1 MGRIFKK
8 NACHFPQ
15 KPLSFR
21 HSKIECEIVNSP
33 DFKHIIHLIA
43 KHFAKENVT
52 YSQSQYIFKE
62 VRKKLE
68 LKPGKKN
75 KGTVKRLSR
84 QEYQAFIHAAY
95 EKSSQIGLMMQA
107 LFETATRVDEFTS
120 LNADDI
126 YFEELRIVVRSGKGN
141 KRREVPIEQHLAR
154 LLSTHLK
161 ERKTGPIFRTQRG
174 TRYTNRRV
182 QQIVKEIAKAADISS
197 LEVTPHTLRHTRATF
212 LAEDGMSKDHLQVF
226 LGHDLP
232 DTTQIYT
239 KTAAIDTDKEFRK
252 AIG

>member
-1 MGRIFKK
+1 M
-8 NACHFPQ
+8 
-15 KPLSFR
+15 
-21 HSKIECEIVNSP
+21 NSP
-33 DFKHIIHLIA
+33 DLKHIIHLIA
-43 KHFAKENVT
+43 KHFAKENIT

-68 LKPGKKN
+68 LKPEKKN
-75 KGTVKRLSR
+75 RGTVKRLSR
-84 QEYQAFIHAAY
+84 KEYQSFIHAAY
-95 EKSSQIGLMMQA
+95 EKASQTGLMMQT
-107 LFETATRVDEFTS
+107 LYETAARVDEFTS

-126 YFEELRIVVRSGKGN
+126 YFGELRIVIRSGKGN

-174 TRYTNRRV
+174 TKFTNRRI
-182 QQIVKEIAKAADISS
+182 QQIVKEIAEAADITSIG
-197 LEVTPHTLRHTRATF
+197 VTPHTLRHTRATF

-232 DTTQIYT
+232 NTTQVYT
-239 KTAAIDTDKEFRK
+239 NTAAVDMDGGFRK
-252 AIG
+252 VTGKI